1 MITIYFT
8 IFSALL
14 LFYLFGFW
22 VRWQWNQ
29 NFQDRKSLY
38 DVNQISV
45 IIPFRNESKNLPTLI
60 QSINQLKHFPK
71 EIIFVNDHSEDD
83 FEMYF
88 EKLHIP
94 IPFTILHLKS
104 PQEGKKTALRLGI
117 ADATGDFILTWDAD
131 IQINPNYFKSLST
144 VPQSDLLIL
153 PVSMP
158 GKNIQELFFELDYQ
172 YLNALN
178 AGISGNLKP
187 IVASGANL
195 LFNKEIFLE
204 IDSIESHVDVPSGD
218 DAFLLQDF
226 KLNDQ
231 TIELAFKKDLI
242 VQTNPP
248 SNWNEFFQQRL
259 RWIGKSGKVS
269 DRSANIIGIIGLMY
283 HLGFWMLWMT
293 DVSWNQIL
301 WITIMKIG
309 LDALVFLPY
318 LIMIGRKRILF
329 LVPIFSILYP
339 IYMLMIL
346 VTTLFYEPEWK
357 GRSLSE

>member
-1 MITIYFT
+1 MLIYF
-8 IFSALL
+8 IFFTALL
-14 LFYLFGFW
+14 LFFLFGFW

-29 NFQDRKSLY
+29 NFQER
-38 DVNQISV
+38 DVLFDVDDISV
-45 IIPFRNESKNLPTLI
+45 IIPFRNESENLPGLI
-60 QSINQLKHFPK
+60 QAINQLKVFPK

-83 FEMYF
+83 FEVLF
-88 EKLHIP
+88 EKLQIP
-94 IPFTILHLKS
+94 IPFKILNLKS
-104 PQEGKKTALRLGI
+104 PNQGKKSALRLGI
-117 ADATGDFILTWDAD
+117 DDAEGSFILTWDAD
-131 IQINPNYFKSLST
+131 ILVSPNYFISLSK

-158 GKNIQELFFELDYQ
+158 GNTFQELFFELDYQ

-178 AGISGNLKP
+178 AGISGNLNP

-204 IDSIESHVDVPSGD
+204 IDSIESHIDTPSGD

-231 TIELAFKKDLI
+231 KIELAFKKDLI
-242 VQTNPP
+242 VKTKPP
-248 SNWNEFFQQRL
+248 SNWNDFFQQRL
-259 RWIGKSGKVS
+259 RWIGKSSKVA
-269 DRSANIIGIIGLMY
+269 DRSANIIGVLGLMY
-283 HLGFWMLWMT
+283 HLGFWLLFLT
-293 DVSWNQIL
+293 DISWNQIV
-301 WITIMKIG
+301 WVVIFKIS
-309 LDALVFLPY
+309 LDFLVFLPY
-318 LIMIGRKRILF
+318 LSILRRKRILL
-329 LVPIFSILYP
+329 LVPIFSVLYP